1 MMMWILGFAPPPQ
14 QGGGGDPMSGL
25 ISTFVMFGAIILI
38 FYFFIIRPQ
47 KKRQQEHEKLLQN
60 LRKGDRVVLASGIY
74 GTISEIENG
83 TILLQI
89 ADNVRVKVDKNAVA
103 SVVEKK

>member
-1 MMMWILGFAPPPQ
+1 
-14 QGGGGDPMSGL
+14 MSGL

-47 KKRQQEHEKLLQN
+47 RKRQQEHENLLKN

-83 TILLQI
+83 TVLLQV
-89 ADNVRVKVDKNAVA
+89 ADNVRLKVDKNAIA